1 MRKIPIINLSK
12 LRSVSGGNGELK
24 ILDNACRKIGFFYLI
39 GHGIEKSLMN
49 QMLNESRKFF
59 HQPQEIKDIII
70 MDKKNNIGRGYQRI
84 EDNITLNVPDYHEA
98 IDFIKDDESQIDNTS
113 RDRLLIKQ
121 NFGFDRNGKNLW
133 PENPPLRKL
142 YEMYIQ
148 KMISIGNQ
156 LLPALAKG
164 LDLPSE
170 YFNPYFTNPYWI
182 MRTIYYPP
190 YPNNRIGCGEHTDYG
205 CLTFV
210 LQDNVKGTLQVKTRE
225 GEWIDA
231 NYLPEHPDAL
241 VVNIG
246 DMMNIWSNG
255 IYSSTSHR
263 VLSPKNQK
271 RLSIP
276 FFFEPNFDSKIRP
289 FSDPTAKPIHYGKY
303 LTNKV
308 LSNFYS
314 N

>member
-1 MRKIPIINLSK
+1 MKKLPIINLSK
-12 LRSVSGGNGELK
+12 LSLANGKTGELK
-24 ILDNACRKIGFFYLI
+24 LLDNACRKIGFFYLV

-49 QMLNESRKFF
+49 QMLDESRKFF
-59 HQPQEIKDIII
+59 HQPQNVKDLII

-98 IDFIKDDESQIDNTS
+98 IDFIKDDETQISDTISASQDA
-113 RDRLLIKQ
+113 KQ
-121 NFGFDRNGKNLW
+121 NFKFKRTGKNLW
-133 PENPPLRKL
+133 PKNPPLRKL
-142 YEMYIQ
+142 YEVYIQ
-148 KMISIGNQ
+148 KMINVGNQ

-164 LDLPSE
+164 LDLPTD
-170 YFNPYFTNPYWI
+170 YFDSYFSNPYWI

-190 YPNNRIGCGEHTDYG
+190 YSDHKIGCGEHTDYG

-210 LQDNVKGTLQVKTRE
+210 LQDNVQKTLQVKTRD
-225 GEWIDA
+225 GEWINADS
-231 NYLPEHPDAL
+231 LLEHPDAL

-255 IYSSTSHR
+255 IYSSTPHR

-276 FFFEPNFDSKIRP
+276 FFFEPNFDSKIKP
-289 FSDPTAKPIHYGKY
+289 YSNPTADPIHYGKY
-303 LTNKV
+303 LEKKV